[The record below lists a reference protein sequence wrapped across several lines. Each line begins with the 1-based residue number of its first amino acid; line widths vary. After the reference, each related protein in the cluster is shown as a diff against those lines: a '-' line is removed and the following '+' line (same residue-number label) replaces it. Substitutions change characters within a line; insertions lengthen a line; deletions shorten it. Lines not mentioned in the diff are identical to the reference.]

1 MQCRMCINKNKY
13 LTMKFR
19 IRKIIK
25 KIYILFLLFYSVS
38 VLSQTIA
45 KDAKPLEREL
55 KVGYLLN
62 YFFMS
67 PKPYCWEKEEIYLS
81 GWEVDKRNS

>member
-67 PKPYCWEKEEIYLS
+67 PKPYSWEKEEIYLS